1 MASYYTSMLTRA
13 RSMEGYTP
21 DLEIVFVGQYVEDP
35 TLCDLW
41 SGTPFIMGGRSTAS
55 VQINEYGRL
64 RMIVMSTGMGTR
76 YATDDELAQYADSIA
91 ASPNNFAAMLV
102 PVVLSADGEYVLS
115 PLDSSESMDDL
126 LWAANGDYTNGF
138 SFRSVGSGLY
148 FAGLTYCNWTA
159 INQTEDL
166 WLPLEH
172 TDGGTAKTIL
182 KSVRAEQID
191 AFLALKSFI
200 TCSS

>member
-76 YATDDELAQYADSIA
+76 YATDDELAQYADSIVA
-91 ASPNNFAAMLV
+91 APNY
-102 PVVLSADGEYVLS
+102 PADGC
-115 PLDSSESMDDL
+115 M
-126 LWAANGDYTNGF
+126 W
-138 SFRSVGSGLY
+138 
-148 FAGLTYCNWTA
+148 
-159 INQTEDL
+159 IEDGKL
-166 WLPLEH
+166 
-172 TDGGTAKTIL
+172 
-182 KSVRAEQID
+182 
-191 AFLALKSFI
+191 FI
-200 TCSS
+200 RLCDPSTVYYY